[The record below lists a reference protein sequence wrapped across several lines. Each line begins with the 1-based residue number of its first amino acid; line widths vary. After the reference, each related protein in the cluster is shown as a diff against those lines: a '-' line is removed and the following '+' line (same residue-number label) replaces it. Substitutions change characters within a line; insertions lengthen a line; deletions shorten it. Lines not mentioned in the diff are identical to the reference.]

1 MNIENQDK
9 LKEQILE
16 RLTKNFTISS
26 ACHAVGI
33 DRKTFYRWI
42 DEDSNFKKQAYD
54 NIQECKKDVT
64 DMANNR
70 LVNQIDHG
78 NLTAVMYW
86 LNNKDPEV
94 SGRTIYINEEE
105 IKELSTLLY
114 NPDTFKKGQELL
126 TSYVLRGKIS
136 EGYAQLILKMFIAQ
150 MKVEDIMTRKA
161 ETEVMSEVMFR
172 KNINKL
178 RNKH

>member
-42 DEDSNFKKQAYD
+42 DEDANFKKLAYE

-64 DMANNR
+64 DLANNR
-70 LVNQIDHG
+70 LVKQIDNG
-78 NLTAVMYW
+78 NLTAVMFW
-86 LNNKDPEV
+86 LNNKDPEI
-94 SGRTIYINEEE
+94 SGKTIYISEEE

-114 NPDTFKKGQELL
+114 NPDTFKRGQELL

-136 EGYAQLILKMFIAQ
+136 EGYAQLILKIFLAQ
-150 MKVEDIMTRKA
+150 MKAENIMTRKA
-161 ETEVMSEVMFR
+161 EADIMSEVIFR
-172 KNINKL
+172 KNMNKAK
-178 RNKH
+178 RRY

>member
-1 MNIENQDK
+1 MNTENQDK

-42 DEDSNFKKQAYD
+42 EEDLIFKKQAYE

-64 DMANNR
+64 DLANNR
-70 LVNQIDHG
+70 LIKQIDNG

-94 SGRTIYINEEE
+94 SGNAIYITEEE
-105 IKELSTLLY
+105 VRELSTLLY
-114 NPDTFKKGQELL
+114 NPNTFKKGQELL

-136 EGYAQLILKMFIAQ
+136 EGYAQLILKIFLAQ
-150 MKVEDIMTRKA
+150 MKVTDIMTRKA
-161 ETEVMSEVMFR
+161 EVDVMSEVIFR
-172 KNINKL
+172 KNMNKS
-178 RNKH
+178 RKRY